1 MFAFEHKGNVAVT
14 LANGGE
20 KTVSVRGLLAVVVRA
35 AIISVPWV
43 VRIIIRRVVSIIFR
57 FGGMNLISGV
67 VNIGTAAKQKSKG
80 RGADQR
86 KDRYNVPTFFP
97 FGCHAFGALI

>member
-43 VRIIIRRVVSIIFR
+43 VRIIIRRVVSVIACLGR
-57 FGGMNLISGV
+57 ANPAVSVM
-67 VNIGTAAKQKSKG
+67 NIGAA
-80 RGADQR
+80 AE
-86 KDRYNVPTFFP
+86 
-97 FGCHAFGALI
+97 

>member
-43 VRIIIRRVVSIIFR
+43 VRIIIRCVVSIIACLGR
-57 FGGMNLISGV
+57 ANAAVNVM
-67 VNIGTAAKQKSKG
+67 NIGAA
-80 RGADQR
+80 AE
-86 KDRYNVPTFFP
+86 
-97 FGCHAFGALI
+97 